1 MSKYIVGFYK
11 SEKVKYVSHLD
22 IIRMIGRAMRR
33 AGLKIKHSQGF
44 NPHPLLSFAH
54 PLGGGISS
62 VAELIEI
69 ELEEDI
75 SPKELSEKM
84 DSAMPGGFGVSG
96 VKKCTEK
103 SPFSALAVAG
113 YEIVLKGSFDE
124 NILDFLKN
132 DKIVMPKRTKS
143 GVKDTDIKP
152 LIKGAKLVQR
162 GEGGVKLAVMLSCG
176 NENLKPELFIE
187 ALEKFSGKTS
197 ESYKIRRMGLFTKD
211 AKPLIEF

>member
-1 MSKYIVGFYK
+1 
-11 SEKVKYVSHLD
+11 
-22 IIRMIGRAMRR
+22 MRR
-33 AGLKIKHSQGF
+33 AELKIKHSQGF

-54 PLGGGISS
+54 PLAVGISS
-62 VAELIEI
+62 IGELIEI

-75 SPKELSEKM
+75 SPKELAEKM
-84 DSAMPGGFGVSG
+84 DGVMPDGFGITG

-113 YEIVLKGSFDE
+113 YEIILKGSFNE

-152 LIKGAKLVQR
+152 MIKGAKLVKHT
-162 GEGGVKLAVMLSCG
+162 EKGVKLAAMLSCG

-187 ALEKFSGKTS
+187 AMEKFSGVGVK
-197 ESYKIRRMGLFTKD
+197 SYKIRRMGLYTKD
-211 AKPLIEF
+211 AKPLVEF